1 LIDQSLSKPSFSEKL
16 RGTVSRLHTPLTAA
30 GGALL
35 GVIIIL
41 LYMQF
46 NPPDGRYSDADIG
59 RLAQERVDA
68 ITPSPPLEPEIFA
81 IVRPSV
87 VSITRDAS
95 RGAQGVGSGVIVD
108 LNGSI
113 LTAYHVVAGADTV
126 TVRFFDGTTATGTIG
141 QTQPDRDLAVVQV
154 RRVPSGAEAATL
166 SGGIR
171 QGDGVL
177 AIGAPFGLD
186 GSVSS
191 GVVSGIGRRFTVEET
206 GQVLENMIQF
216 DAAVNPGNSGG
227 PLVDLNGRVVGIV
240 TGLINPTNE
249 RVFIGLGFAVPIES
263 ASGIFAP
270 LG

>member
-1 LIDQSLSKPSFSEKL
+1 MIQVQKL
-16 RGTVSRLHTPLTAA
+16 LNRYRTPLTAA

-35 GVIIIL
+35 GVVL
-41 LYMQF
+41 LLMYLQF
-46 NPPDGRYSDADIG
+46 NPPAGQYTDDDIR
-59 RLAQERVDA
+59 RLAQEQVDA
-68 ITPSPPLEPEIFA
+68 VTPSPPLEPEIFSL
-81 IVRPSV
+81 VRPSV
-87 VSITRDAS
+87 VSITREG
-95 RGAQGVGSGVIVD
+95 GARNGNQGVGSGVIVD

-113 LTAYHVVAGADTV
+113 LTAYHVVAGVDQV
-126 TVRFFDGTTATGTIG
+126 TVRFFDGTTATGTVA
-141 QTQPDRDLAVVQV
+141 QRQPERDLAVVEV
-154 RRVPSGAEAATL
+154 RRVPTGVEAATL
-166 SGGIR
+166 SGGVR
-171 QGDGVL
+171 QGDSVL
-177 AIGAPFGLD
+177 AIGSPFGLE

-240 TGLINPTNE
+240 TGLINPSAE
-249 RVFIGLGFAVPIES
+249 RVFIGIGFAVPIEA

>member
-1 LIDQSLSKPSFSEKL
+1 MGRTEKL
-16 RGTVSRLHTPLTAA
+16 LSQFRTPLTAL

-35 GVIIIL
+35 GVLVIL
-41 LYMQF
+41 AYLQF
-46 NPPDGRYSDADIG
+46 NPPAGQYGDEDIK

-87 VSITRDAS
+87 VSITRDTNG
-95 RGAQGVGSGVIVD
+95 RNTIPGVGSGVIVD
-108 LNGSI
+108 INGSI
-113 LTAYHVVAGADTV
+113 LTAYHVIAGVDTV
-126 TVRFFDGTTATGTIG
+126 TVRFFDGTTATGTIA

-166 SGGIR
+166 SGGTR
-171 QGDGVL
+171 EGDKVMT
-177 AIGAPFGLD
+177 IGAPFGLE

-191 GVVSGIGRRFTVEET
+191 GIVSGVGRRFTVEET

-227 PLVDLNGRVVGIV
+227 PLLDLNGRVVGIV
-240 TGLINPTNE
+240 TGLINPTAQH
-249 RVFIGLGFAVPIES
+249 VFIGLGFAVPIEA

>member
-1 LIDQSLSKPSFSEKL
+1 VL
-16 RGTVSRLHTPLTAA
+16 
-30 GGALL
+30 
-35 GVIIIL
+35 IIL
-41 LYMQF
+41 VYLQF
-46 NPPDGRYSDADIG
+46 NPQAGKYTDADIL

-87 VSITRDAS
+87 VSITRDA
-95 RGAQGVGSGVIVD
+95 RAGNAQGVGSGVIVD

-113 LTAYHVVAGADTV
+113 LTAYHVIAGADTV

-141 QTQPDRDLAVVQV
+141 QTQPDRDLAVVNV
-154 RRVPSGAEAATL
+154 RRVPNGAEAATL
-166 SGGIR
+166 SGGVR
-171 QGDGVL
+171 QGDSVL
-177 AIGAPFGLD
+177 AIGSPFGLD
-186 GSVSS
+186 GSVSA
-191 GVVSGIGRRFTVEET
+191 GVVSGVGRRFTVEET

-227 PLVDLNGRVVGIV
+227 PLVDLNGRVVGII